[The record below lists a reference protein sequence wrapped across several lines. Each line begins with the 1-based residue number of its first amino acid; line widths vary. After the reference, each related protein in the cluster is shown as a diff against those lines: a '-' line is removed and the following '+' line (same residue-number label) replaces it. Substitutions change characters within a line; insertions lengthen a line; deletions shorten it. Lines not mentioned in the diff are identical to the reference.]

1 MENILS
7 SLVNNST
14 ASNNLVNI
22 PTLFVKDLGWKD
34 KDVLTVEYKNG
45 KIIIT
50 KED

>member
-1 MENILS
+1 MKKETKLQKK
-7 SLVNNST
+7 